1 MLLNWILSSYINIK
15 HIQKT
20 KHDRTMVNAE
30 IIISVVSDME
40 IKNKTLL
47 TLFRV
52 KIFASVKYSNS
63 SWTGG
68 KPKFIVRN

>member
-15 HIQKT
+15 HIQNT
-20 KHDRTMVNAE
+20 KHDRTIVNAE

-47 TLFRV
+47 TLSRV
-52 KIFASVKYSNS
+52 NIFASVKYSNT
-63 SWTGG
+63 SWVEG
-68 KPKFIVRN
+68 KSKFIARN

>member
-15 HIQKT
+15 HIQNT
-20 KHDRTMVNAE
+20 KHDRTIVNAE

-47 TLFRV
+47 TLSRV
-52 KIFASVKYSNS
+52 KIFASVKYSNT
-63 SWTGG
+63 SWVDG
-68 KPKFIVRN
+68 KSKFIARN

>member
-1 MLLNWILSSYINIK
+1 
-15 HIQKT
+15 
-20 KHDRTMVNAE
+20 MVNAE

-63 SWTGG
+63 SLAGG